1 MSLRDL
7 ASSNGA
13 AARVSSLVD
22 RLRGRRTPDGPARPK
37 VKKLRLALIL
47 AGLGTLAFISTM
59 FGMMMAVAAD
69 LPKLEDSEQFRNA
82 RNSQLLDVHGKPL
95 GILTGSKNVVL
106 VSFDQIAPVM
116 RNAIIAVEDKRFY
129 QNKGIDLKGMGRA
142 LYSDLIAQKSLQ
154 GGSTITQQFVKNALS
169 AQNNRTVFEKLREA
183 ALAYH
188 LTRKWSKDKILT
200 EYLNSTY
207 FGQGAYGIESAARTY
222 FAQQHE
228 PCGRSIKD
236 PCARQLRPAEAAL
249 LAGIVASPTAFDPIA
264 HPVASTGRRNL
275 VLRDMRD
282 QGSLTEP
289 EYQSALREALP
300 TQNDLTPPQEKTQS
314 PYFTSWARQQIVN
327 KFGPTRAFAG
337 GLNIKTSLD
346 LDLQRAAEKA
356 VSGWLGSP
364 GDHPSA
370 ALVAID
376 NLTGEVRAMVGGS
389 DYARSSFNLATQG
402 QRQPGSSFK
411 PFTLAAA
418 LEKGFSPDSTFSS
431 RQKSFKV
438 PGSRGGTERFVVN
451 NFGNSYT
458 GSNTLAGAMTVSD
471 NSVYA
476 EVGIKVG
483 VPRIARL
490 AQDMGIRTPISHNYA
505 TTLGGLKEGV
515 TPLALAHAY
524 ETFAT
529 GGRRVS
535 DTDVGA
541 GERAPIAVHEVRD
554 ADNRLVARNKPQYD
568 RVLPR
573 GVAGQVGTI
582 LQSVVQSG
590 TGWAAAIPGFAAG
603 KTGTTENYGDAWFAG
618 WNNRLTVA
626 VWVGYPQSLK
636 SMKTDFRGGP
646 VEGGTYPALIWH
658 DFMSSA
664 LDIFTARHP
673 QMPPVAP
680 LNTAPTTTVPTT
692 TVPTTTAPAT
702 TAPATPTT
710 PTTTTPPV
718 PAPAQTPTRRVA
730 PQPTPAP
737 APTPRRIPPR
747 TGTSQGTGGAGR

>member
-7 ASSNGA
+7 TSSNGA
-13 AARVSSLVD
+13 AARASSLLS
-22 RLRGRRTPDGPARPK
+22 RLRGRRAADGRARPK

-47 AGLGTLAFISTM
+47 AGLSTLAFISTM

-69 LPKLEDSEQFRNA
+69 LPKLEDREQFRSA

-129 QNKGIDLKGMGRA
+129 QNQGVDLKGMGRA

-207 FGQGAYGIESAARTY
+207 FGEGAYGIESAARTY
-222 FAQQHE
+222 FAKQHV
-228 PCGRSIKD
+228 PCGRTITD

-249 LAGIVASPTAFDPIA
+249 LAGVVASPTAFDPIA

-282 QGSLTEP
+282 QGSLTES
-289 EYQSALREALP
+289 EYESALQEALP
-300 TQNDLTPPQEKTQS
+300 TQDDLTPPQEKTQA

-337 GLNIKTSLD
+337 GLKIKTSLD

-356 VSGWLGSP
+356 VKGWLGSP
-364 GDHPSA
+364 GQPSA

-376 NLTGEVRAMVGGS
+376 NRTGEVRAMVGGS

-411 PFTLAAA
+411 PFTLATA
-418 LEKGFSPDSTFSS
+418 LQRGYTPDSVISS
-431 RQKSFKV
+431 RRKAFKV
-438 PGSRGGTERFVVN
+438 PGSKGGTEQFVVN
-451 NFGNSYT
+451 NFGNSYS

-490 AQDMGIRTPISHNYA
+490 AQEMGIRTPVSHNYA

-515 TPLALAHAY
+515 TPLDMAHAY
-524 ETFAT
+524 ETFAN
-529 GGRRVS
+529 GGRRVT

-554 ADNRLVARNKPQYD
+554 SDGRLVARNKPRYD

-573 GVAGQVGTI
+573 GVASQVGTI
-582 LQSVVQSG
+582 LQTVVQSG
-590 TGWAAAIPGFAAG
+590 TGRAASIPGFAAG
-603 KTGTTENYGDAWFAG
+603 KTGTTENYGDAWFTG
-618 WNNRLTVA
+618 WNDRLTVA

-646 VEGGTYPALIWH
+646 VEGGTFPALIWH

-664 LDIFTARHP
+664 LDIFAARDP
-673 QMPPVAP
+673 LKPPVAP
-680 LNTAPTTTVPTT
+680 TTTAPTTTVPTT
-692 TVPTTTAPAT
+692 TVPTTAAPPVAT
-702 TAPATPTT
+702 TPTT
-710 PTTTTPPV
+710 PTTTPATPT
-718 PAPAQTPTRRVA
+718 PAQ
-730 PQPTPAP
+730 TPAP
-737 APTPRRIPPR
+737 APTRRVTPTPTPRRTPPS
-747 TGTSQGTGGAGR
+747 TGTGRGTGGGTGGAGR